1 MTNEQLA
8 AFISEGG
15 SDELIPILWERVRRL
30 LYIKSETF
38 YSAHRAA
45 CLRAGVEL
53 WDIKQAAY
61 TAYTDALRAFEPD
74 SGYRFVTYLGY
85 PFRNRVGELLSLRGA
100 GQNEP
105 LNSSVSLDSPVSS
118 EDEDCTLLDLQ
129 ADECSTDFIAKLES
143 DSVSEI
149 IRSEVETLEEPLCD
163 VIRLY
168 YLEGKTLAEVG
179 KLIGKSSERVRQL
192 RCKGERELRKSKV
205 LRSLYDEHYKQRYRP
220 RRPYFDWQP
229 TNYYAKRSGSGR
241 ERQR

>member
-8 AFISEGG
+8 GFISEGG
-15 SDELIPILWERVRRL
+15 NDELIPLLWEKVKKL
-30 LYIKSETF
+30 LCIKSETF

-45 CLRAGVEL
+45 CLRSGVEL

-85 PFRNRVGELLSLRGA
+85 PFRNRVGELLGLRGA
-100 GQNEP
+100 GRNEP

-143 DSVSEI
+143 DSISAI
-149 IRSEVETLEEPLCD
+149 IRAEIEALEEPLCD

-168 YLEGKTLAEVG
+168 YLEGKTLAEIG
-179 KLIGKSSERVRQL
+179 KLIGKSGERVRQL
-192 RCKGERELRKSKV
+192 RYKGERELRKSKV
-205 LRSLYDEHYKQRYRP
+205 LRKLYEEHYKQRYRP

-229 TNYYAKRSGSGR
+229 ESCLRK
-241 ERQR
+241 